1 MRGVNTL
8 TAIGLCAEVGDWA
21 RFPRPAQVMSYLG
34 LVPSEQS
41 SGEQRRQ
48 GTITK
53 SGSQHGRR
61 LLVEAAW
68 HYRRDP
74 TSAHRC
80 GAARPDNPP
89 TSSRSRGRGSGAAIA
104 PGSACTHSAER
115 TPPWSTSPSR
125 ASLPASAGPSPPP
138 TNPRRHPHGGRGGGP
153 RQHHA
158 PGHPRSR
165 YGQPPQAA
173 TPDPR
178 QRALRRN
185 PVLGPPESP
194 HDRLTAPR
202 ATAARSAARPAP
214 STGPQP
220 RRSPRP
226 LDNHHLHDSVQ
237 LHPVTSLGLVAS
249 APTSLQGAPD
259 EQPPQ
264 ELHLSAAPGDRGRGS
279 RSGTG
284 SVRLDEDAFPAPQ
297 RPRRRRAG
305 IPVEVRGED
314 HLAGARPPRHW
325 ARIS

>member
-1 MRGVNTL
+1 VPCSPWADEVARLRSMRGVNTL

-185 PVLGPPESP
+185 PVLGPP
-194 HDRLTAPR
+194 
-202 ATAARSAARPAP
+202 
-214 STGPQP
+214 
-220 RRSPRP
+220 
-226 LDNHHLHDSVQ
+226 
-237 LHPVTSLGLVAS
+237 
-249 APTSLQGAPD
+249 
-259 EQPPQ
+259 
-264 ELHLSAAPGDRGRGS
+264 
-279 RSGTG
+279 
-284 SVRLDEDAFPAPQ
+284 
-297 RPRRRRAG
+297 
-305 IPVEVRGED
+305 
-314 HLAGARPPRHW
+314 
-325 ARIS
+325 

>member
-1 MRGVNTL
+1 VRAREDLRLDLNRARHRLLKLLLRHGLRFEAGKNWTVRHRQWLSQVGLDEPAAQATLYDYLGAVDALVVRRGALEGAIEELVPSSPWADEVARLRSMRGVNTL

-104 PGSACTHSAER
+104 PGSACTPSAER

-185 PVLGPPESP
+185 PVLGPP
-194 HDRLTAPR
+194 
-202 ATAARSAARPAP
+202 
-214 STGPQP
+214 
-220 RRSPRP
+220 
-226 LDNHHLHDSVQ
+226 
-237 LHPVTSLGLVAS
+237 
-249 APTSLQGAPD
+249 
-259 EQPPQ
+259 
-264 ELHLSAAPGDRGRGS
+264 
-279 RSGTG
+279 
-284 SVRLDEDAFPAPQ
+284 
-297 RPRRRRAG
+297 
-305 IPVEVRGED
+305 IPE
-314 HLAGARPPRHW
+314 
-325 ARIS
+325 